1 MPLFQNEQLVL
12 ESCIY
17 DISNSIKSVVVT
29 ESSDDDDDVSE
40 RVRIQ
45 RHISDSLRHVQRG
58 GDPLEFARKLNGFH
72 VYSTDL
78 TWLEKQ
84 QLKIEEKLKIYD
96 KKAKSKSNGV
106 FARIWANIKLFLTK
120 VLRWIVKSINT
131 IHRFVK
137 DKYRNIKAAVD
148 VRIRNKSF

>member
-17 DISNSIKSVVVT
+17 DISTSINSVIT
-29 ESSDDDDDVSE
+29 ENSDDDDVSE
-40 RVRIQ
+40 RVRIA
-45 RHISDSLRHVQRG
+45 RHISDSMRHIKRG
-58 GDPLEFARKLNGFH
+58 GDPLEFARRLNGFN
-72 VYSTDL
+72 VYSTDI

-84 QLKIEEKLKIYD
+84 QLKIEEKLEFYD

-131 IHRFVK
+131 VHRFVK

>member
-17 DISNSIKSVVVT
+17 DISTSIKSVIT
-29 ESSDDDDDVSE
+29 ENSDDDDVSE
-40 RVRIQ
+40 RVRIE
-45 RHISDSLRHVQRG
+45 RHISDSMRHIKRG
-58 GDPLEFARKLNGFH
+58 GDPLEFARRLNGFN
-72 VYSTDL
+72 VYSTDI

-84 QLKIEEKLKIYD
+84 QLKIEEKLKFYD

-131 IHRFVK
+131 VHRFVK

>member
-17 DISNSIKSVVVT
+17 DISTSIKSVIT
-29 ESSDDDDDVSE
+29 ENSDDDDVSE
-40 RVRIQ
+40 RVRIA
-45 RHISDSLRHVQRG
+45 RYISDSIRHIERG
-58 GDPLEFARKLNGFH
+58 GDPYEFARKLNGFY
-72 VYSTDL
+72 VYSTDI

-84 QLKIEEKLKIYD
+84 QLKIEEKLEFYD

-106 FARIWANIKLFLTK
+106 FTRIWANIKLFLTK

-131 IHRFVK
+131 AHRFVK

-148 VRIRNKSF
+148 VRIRNKSY

>member
-17 DISNSIKSVVVT
+17 DISNSIKSVIT
-29 ESSDDDDDVSE
+29 ENSDDEDDVSE
-40 RVRIQ
+40 RVRIA
-45 RHISDSLRHVQRG
+45 RHISDSMRHIKRG
-58 GDPLEFARKLNGFH
+58 GDPLEFARRLNGFN
-72 VYSTDL
+72 VYSTDI

-84 QLKIEEKLKIYD
+84 QLKIEEKLKFYD
-96 KKAKSKSNGV
+96 KKAKSNGV

-131 IHRFVK
+131 AHRFVK

>member
-17 DISNSIKSVVVT
+17 DISTSIKSVIT
-29 ESSDDDDDVSE
+29 ENSDDDDVSE
-40 RVRIQ
+40 RVRIA
-45 RHISDSLRHVQRG
+45 RHISDSMRHIKRG
-58 GDPLEFARKLNGFH
+58 GDPLEFARRLNGFN
-72 VYSTDL
+72 VYSTDI

-84 QLKIEEKLKIYD
+84 QLKIEEKLKFYD

-131 IHRFVK
+131 AHRFIK

-148 VRIRNKSF
+148 VRIRNKSY

>member
-17 DISNSIKSVVVT
+17 DISNSIKSVVIT
-29 ESSDDDDDVSE
+29 ENSDDDDDVSE
-40 RVRIQ
+40 RVRFA
-45 RHISDSLRHVQRG
+45 RFMSDSLRHIKRG
-58 GDPLEFARKLNGFH
+58 GDPLEFTRRLNGFD
-72 VYSTDL
+72 VYSTDI

-84 QLKIEEKLKIYD
+84 QLKIEEKLEFYD

-131 IHRFVK
+131 AHRFVK

>member
-12 ESCIY
+12 ESYIY
-17 DISNSIKSVVVT
+17 DISTSIKSVIT
-29 ESSDDDDDVSE
+29 ENSDDDDVSE
-40 RVRIQ
+40 RVRIA
-45 RHISDSLRHVQRG
+45 RHISDSMRHIKRG
-58 GDPLEFARKLNGFH
+58 GDPLEFARRLNGFN
-72 VYSTDL
+72 VYSTDI

-84 QLKIEEKLKIYD
+84 QLKIEEKLEFYD

-131 IHRFVK
+131 VHRFVK

>member
-1 MPLFQNEQLVL
+1 M
-12 ESCIY
+12 
-17 DISNSIKSVVVT
+17 
-29 ESSDDDDDVSE
+29 SE
-40 RVRIQ
+40 RVRIA
-45 RHISDSLRHVQRG
+45 RHISDSMRHIKRG
-58 GDPLEFARKLNGFH
+58 GDPLEFARRLNGFN
-72 VYSTDL
+72 VYSTDI

-84 QLKIEEKLKIYD
+84 QLKIEEKLEFYD

-131 IHRFVK
+131 VHRFVK

>member
-17 DISNSIKSVVVT
+17 DISTSIKSVIT
-29 ESSDDDDDVSE
+29 ENSDDDDVSK
-40 RVRIQ
+40 RVRIA
-45 RHISDSLRHVQRG
+45 RHISDSMRHIKRG
-58 GDPLEFARKLNGFH
+58 GDPLEFARRLNGFN
-72 VYSTDL
+72 VYSTDI

-84 QLKIEEKLKIYD
+84 QLKIEEKLEFYD

-131 IHRFVK
+131 AHRFVK

-148 VRIRNKSF
+148 VRIRNKSY

>member
-17 DISNSIKSVVVT
+17 DISNSIKSVIT
-29 ESSDDDDDVSE
+29 ENSDDEDDVSE
-40 RVRIQ
+40 RVRIA
-45 RHISDSLRHVQRG
+45 RHISDSMRHIKRG
-58 GDPLEFARKLNGFH
+58 GDPLEFARRLNGFN
-72 VYSTDL
+72 VYSTDI

-84 QLKIEEKLKIYD
+84 QLKIEEKLKFYD

-120 VLRWIVKSINT
+120 VLR
-131 IHRFVK
+131 
-137 DKYRNIKAAVD
+137 
-148 VRIRNKSF
+148 

>member
-17 DISNSIKSVVVT
+17 DISTSIKSVIT
-29 ESSDDDDDVSE
+29 ENSDEDDVSE
-40 RVRIQ
+40 RVRIA
-45 RHISDSLRHVQRG
+45 RHISDSMRHIKRG
-58 GDPLEFARKLNGFH
+58 GDPLEFARKLNGFY
-72 VYSTDL
+72 VYSTDI

-84 QLKIEEKLKIYD
+84 QLKIEEKLKFYD

-131 IHRFVK
+131 AHRFVK

-148 VRIRNKSF
+148 VRIRNKSY

>member
-17 DISNSIKSVVVT
+17 DISNSIKSVIT
-29 ESSDDDDDVSE
+29 ENSDDEDDVSE
-40 RVRIQ
+40 RVRIA
-45 RHISDSLRHVQRG
+45 RHISDSIRHIERG
-58 GDPLEFARKLNGFH
+58 GDPFEFARRLNGFN
-72 VYSTDL
+72 VYSTDI

-84 QLKIEEKLKIYD
+84 QLKIEEKLEFYD

-131 IHRFVK
+131 AHRFVK
-137 DKYRNIKAAVD
+137 DKYRNIKAGID
-148 VRIRNKSF
+148 VRIRHKG

>member
-17 DISNSIKSVVVT
+17 DSSNSIKSVIT
-29 ESSDDDDDVSE
+29 ENSDDDDDVSE
-40 RVRIQ
+40 RVSYQ
-45 RHISDSLRHVQRG
+45 RFMSDSLRHIKRG
-58 GDPLEFARKLNGFH
+58 GDPSEPIRKLNGFY
-72 VYSTDL
+72 VFSTDV

-131 IHRFVK
+131 AHRFVK

>member
-17 DISNSIKSVVVT
+17 DISTSIKSVIT
-29 ESSDDDDDVSE
+29 ENSDDDVSE
-40 RVRIQ
+40 RVRIA
-45 RHISDSLRHVQRG
+45 RHISDSIRHIERG
-58 GDPLEFARKLNGFH
+58 GDPYEFARKLNGFY
-72 VYSTDL
+72 VYSTDI

-84 QLKIEEKLKIYD
+84 QLKIEEKLKFYD

-131 IHRFVK
+131 AHRFVK

-148 VRIRNKSF
+148 VRIRNKSY

>member
-17 DISNSIKSVVVT
+17 DISTSIKSVIT
-29 ESSDDDDDVSE
+29 ENSDDDDVSE
-40 RVRIQ
+40 RVRIA
-45 RHISDSLRHVQRG
+45 RHISDSMRHIKRG
-58 GDPLEFARKLNGFH
+58 GDPLEFARKLNGFY
-72 VYSTDL
+72 VYSTDI

-84 QLKIEEKLKIYD
+84 QLKIEEKLKFYD

-131 IHRFVK
+131 AHRFVK

-148 VRIRNKSF
+148 VRIRNKSY

>member
-17 DISNSIKSVVVT
+17 DISTSIKSVIT
-29 ESSDDDDDVSE
+29 ENSDDDDVSE
-40 RVRIQ
+40 RVRIA
-45 RHISDSLRHVQRG
+45 RHISDSMRHIKRG
-58 GDPLEFARKLNGFH
+58 GDPLEFARRLNGFN
-72 VYSTDL
+72 VYSTDI

-84 QLKIEEKLKIYD
+84 QLKIEEKLKFYD
-96 KKAKSKSNGV
+96 KKSKSKSNGV

-131 IHRFVK
+131 AHRFVK

>member
-17 DISNSIKSVVVT
+17 DISNSIKSVVIT
-29 ESSDDDDDVSE
+29 ENSDDDVSE
-40 RVRIQ
+40 RVRIA
-45 RHISDSLRHVQRG
+45 RHISDSIRHIERG
-58 GDPLEFARKLNGFH
+58 GDPFEFARRLNGFN
-72 VYSTDL
+72 VYSTDI

-84 QLKIEEKLKIYD
+84 QLKIEEKLKFYD

-131 IHRFVK
+131 VHRFVK

>member
-17 DISNSIKSVVVT
+17 DISTSIKSVIT
-29 ESSDDDDDVSE
+29 ENSDDDDVSE
-40 RVRIQ
+40 RVRIA
-45 RHISDSLRHVQRG
+45 RHISDSMRHIKRG
-58 GDPLEFARKLNGFH
+58 GDPLEFARRLNGFNL
-72 VYSTDL
+72 YSTDI

-84 QLKIEEKLKIYD
+84 QLKIEEKLKFYD

-131 IHRFVK
+131 VHRFVK

>member
-17 DISNSIKSVVVT
+17 DISTSIKSVIT
-29 ESSDDDDDVSE
+29 ENSDDDDVSE
-40 RVRIQ
+40 RVRIA
-45 RHISDSLRHVQRG
+45 RHISDSMRHIKRG
-58 GDPLEFARKLNGFH
+58 GDPSEFARRLNGFN
-72 VYSTDL
+72 VYSTDI

-84 QLKIEEKLKIYD
+84 QLKIEEKLKFYD

-120 VLRWIVKSINT
+120 VLDGSLNL
-131 IHRFVK
+131 
-137 DKYRNIKAAVD
+137 
-148 VRIRNKSF
+148 

>member
-17 DISNSIKSVVVT
+17 DISTSIKSVIT
-29 ESSDDDDDVSE
+29 ENSDDDDVSE
-40 RVRIQ
+40 RVRLA
-45 RHISDSLRHVQRG
+45 RHISDSIRHIKRG
-58 GDPLEFARKLNGFH
+58 GDPHEFARKLNGFY
-72 VYSTDL
+72 VYSTDI

-84 QLKIEEKLKIYD
+84 QLKIEEKLEFYD

-131 IHRFVK
+131 AHRFVK

>member
-17 DISNSIKSVVVT
+17 DISNSIKSVIT
-29 ESSDDDDDVSE
+29 ENSDDEDDVSE
-40 RVRIQ
+40 RVRIA
-45 RHISDSLRHVQRG
+45 RHISDSMRHIKRG

-96 KKAKSKSNGV
+96 KKAKNKSNGT
-106 FARIWANIKLFLTK
+106 FARVWANIKLFLTK

-137 DKYRNIKAAVD
+137 DKYRSIKAGID
-148 VRIRNKSF
+148 VRIRNKSY

>member
-17 DISNSIKSVVVT
+17 DISTSIKSVIT
-29 ESSDDDDDVSE
+29 ENSDDDDVSE
-40 RVRIQ
+40 RVRIA
-45 RHISDSLRHVQRG
+45 RHISDSMRHIKRG
-58 GDPLEFARKLNGFH
+58 GDPLEFARRLNGFN
-72 VYSTDL
+72 VYSTDI

-84 QLKIEEKLKIYD
+84 QLKIEEKLKFYD

-131 IHRFVK
+131 VHRFVK